1 MTLREL
7 ADQLNRPLGVI
18 IKSLTKNGYKGI
30 YKNTHQIP
38 AEAVEVVTADIISGA
53 NNNLTSLPSANPD
66 TAPAPQQQ
74 EPAIARTEP
83 NMINNIA
90 EATKQTQQNVSRQA
104 VQQAIADFSELGAIT
119 AINANLAFKK
129 SYAETLEALSIMDSL
144 SQQALITE
152 IQKEFMEQQISFF
165 AESTA
170 QTYHSNQQRAVRDTA
185 NNTSNLLKKLSW

>member
-1 MTLREL
+1 MTLKEL
-7 ADQLNRPLGVI
+7 ATQLNRPVGEVI
-18 IKSLTKNGYKGI
+18 KVLSRNGFKGI
-30 YKNTHQIP
+30 FKTTHTIP
-38 AEAVEVVTADIISGA
+38 PEAVEIVTNDI
-53 NNNLTSLPSANPD
+53 NNAGLTLPSANPD
-66 TAPAPQQQ
+66 TAPAPQS

-90 EATKQTQQNVSRQA
+90 EATKATQQKVSRDA

-152 IQKEFMEQQISFF
+152 IQKEFMENQIAFF

-170 QTYHSNQQRAVRDTA
+170 ETYHQSQQRTVRDTA
-185 NNTSNLLKKLSW
+185 TNTQQLINKLSW